1 MTHAMNSPHTPAGHR
16 QGVLLLLV
24 VTLVWG
30 STFVVIKGAVADLP
44 PNGLMVLRF
53 TVAGLACLPLV
64 RGGRDLWT
72 GGRAL
77 WRGALELG
85 FWLWAGYASQAF
97 GLLYTTASRSAFI
110 TSFSVVL
117 VPVLAGLSGRP
128 VPRAIWA
135 AAGLALIGVG
145 LLSGDGAPPN
155 IGDAWTLVTA
165 LAYAIYVL
173 RLEKYAGRS
182 ESGPLAAAQ
191 IWGVLPFALAGS
203 AVLGLARAGAAPVAS
218 GAAAAAPGAGWIDD
232 AAGWIG
238 TAAGIPPATWLA
250 VLYLA
255 LIATALTTVL
265 QTYGQRRVSA
275 PEAALIYAAEPVWA
289 ALFAFV
295 FLGERLGPRGWLGAA
310 LVIGATVL
318 SQWHAMRRV

>member
-1 MTHAMNSPHTPAGHR
+1 MHAPHTPAGHR
-16 QGVLLLLV
+16 QGILLLLV
-24 VTLVWG
+24 VTLIWG

-44 PNGLMVLRF
+44 PNGLMILRF

-64 RGGRDLWT
+64 RGGRELWT

-117 VPVLAGLSGRP
+117 VPVLSGLAGRP

-135 AAGLALIGVG
+135 AAGLALIGVA

-155 IGDAWTLVTA
+155 VGDAWTLVTA
-165 LAYAIYVL
+165 FAYAIYVL

-203 AVLGLARAGAAPVAS
+203 VMLGLGRSGGAPVAS
-218 GAAAAAPGAGWIDD
+218 GAAAVAPGAGWIEV
-232 AAGWIG
+232 
-238 TAAGIPPATWLA
+238 AAGIPPATWLA

-255 LIATALTTVL
+255 LIATAMTTVL

-275 PEAALIYAAEPVWA
+275 PEAALIFAAEPVWA

-295 FLGERLGPRGWLGAA
+295 FLGERLGLRGWIGAG

-318 SQWHAMRRV
+318 SQWRAMRRV